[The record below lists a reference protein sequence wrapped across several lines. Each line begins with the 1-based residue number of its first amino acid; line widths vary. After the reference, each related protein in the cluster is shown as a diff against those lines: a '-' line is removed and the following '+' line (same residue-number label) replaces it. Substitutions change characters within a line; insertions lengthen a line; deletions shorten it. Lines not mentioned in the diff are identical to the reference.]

1 MITSEATLRAVQV
14 DDVTYLAL
22 PDVAALLLD
31 VAASLDG
38 SEVTAAGALRSLSTG
53 LAEYGG

>member
-1 MITSEATLRAVQV
+1 MTTSEATLRAVHV

-31 VAASLDG
+31 TAASLDG
-38 SEVTAAGALRSLSTG
+38 FEVTATDALRSLSTG